1 MNIMKETYDF
11 WLRVIVELESVI
23 ESKETEIII
32 NTAFLK
38 EAKSR
43 MAQFKKPKSDSN
55 PLVK

>member
-11 WLRVIVELESVI
+11 WKTVIVELESVI

-43 MAQFKKPKSDSN
+43 MAQFKKPKS
-55 PLVK
+55 KQ